1 MKKNS
6 KYLIFRYFLI
16 LFICF
21 INPELFANE
30 RDFKKDK
37 YLAYE
42 AKDYDNCINNKYSA
56 EEISEIMKNKVVTI
70 YTNSKDN
77 QSYGVGSGFVVA
89 HYNKGTYILTNS
101 HVIADSGSIDIE
113 WLDGHKDKA
122 SIVIDGGGVVDNNDI
137 ALLKIYGIVGA
148 PVKIKKESTKTGR
161 DVIAIGAPFPLAG
174 VLDYSLSKGVISSIR
189 KKGTLIQT
197 DTAINKG
204 NSGGPLIERSG
215 CIIGINTFGMGYK
228 EDQDNI
234 GLGFALSNKVINRFI
249 RKVLPDQ
256 VLTNISYG
264 KYESNQY
271 NLFNKQRLNSRDQN
285 NLLPKNKSNESE
297 PDLDFFFLD

>member
-1 MKKNS
+1 MIKNS
-6 KYLIFRYFLI
+6 EPLILKYLLI

-21 INPELFANE
+21 LNLEGIAND
-30 RDFKKDK
+30 RSYKKDK

-42 AKDYDNCINNKYSA
+42 EKDYDNCINNKYSA
-56 EEISEIMKNKVVTI
+56 EEISEIMTNKVVTI
-70 YTNSKDN
+70 YANSKDN
-77 QSYGVGSGFVVA
+77 QYYGVGSGFVVA
-89 HYNKGTYILTNS
+89 HYNKSTYILTNS

-122 SIVIDGGGVVDNNDI
+122 NIVIDGGGIGDNNDI
-137 ALLKIYGIVGA
+137 ALLKIFGIVGS
-148 PVKIKKESTKTGR
+148 PVKIKKESTKIGR
-161 DVIAIGAPFPLAG
+161 DVIAIGAPSPQETILE
-174 VLDYSLSKGVISSIR
+174 YSLSKGVISSIR
-189 KKGTLIQT
+189 NKGTLIQT

-215 CIIGINTFGMGYK
+215 CIIGINTFGIGYK

-249 RKVLPDQ
+249 RKVLPNQ
-256 VLTNISYG
+256 VLNNISYG
-264 KYESNQY
+264 KYDSNKY
-271 NLFNKQRLNSRDQN
+271 DLFNKQKLNSIDKN
-285 NLLPKNKSNESE
+285 NLMPENKSIESE